1 VLISTSWS
9 CAGSILTPIDLPRRA
24 IYIPGFYTTDKLNSH
39 TNWNKKQQ
47 QGTENSQEKVL
58 KNAKVVMR
66 QQTDQKA
73 NTRPAESKLLMHHHT
88 ILTEVVSYKVHYELT
103 RACAVQG
110 V

>member
-1 VLISTSWS
+1 
-9 CAGSILTPIDLPRRA
+9 
-24 IYIPGFYTTDKLNSH
+24 
-39 TNWNKKQQ
+39 
-47 QGTENSQEKVL
+47 
-58 KNAKVVMR
+58 MR